1 LLVISV
7 AMAIDT
13 YRRHRQWQRGENG
26 SWDGFERR
34 VTAFDVL
41 LSAAIGLAAL
51 AACVHEWLD
60 AR

>member
-51 AACVHEWLD
+51 AAC
-60 AR
+60 A